1 MVNQTS
7 APLAPCHLRDATIRE
22 TAHPNFA
29 VHRRL
34 PMHRRILILFALV
47 LALTVPSFAQEH
59 ADHAAP
65 TKPKSA
71 ALMTGYGNW
80 HHPVSTKN
88 AQAQAFFDQGLRLIY
103 AFNHDEAARSFQRA
117 TELDPKL
124 AMAYWGIAEAVGP
137 NYNDPASEDRFVQAH
152 AAIEKAQALA
162 ADAPESDRAYIA
174 ALAKRFPADPKSDL
188 HAAAEQY
195 RDAMRDVVKRFPDDL
210 DAATLFAEAGMNL
223 HPWGLWRAD
232 GTPEQGTEE
241 IVSTLESVI
250 RREPNHFGAVH
261 YYIHSVEA
269 SSSPER
275 ALAGANRLAELAPAA
290 GHIVHMPAHIYIRT
304 GDYEA
309 AVKTNQKAALADQAY
324 IKAGAGEGIY
334 SMMYYSHNLH
344 FIAMAAAMNG
354 NYLESRRGAQMLAA
368 NVGPHVKVMPPL
380 EGFMTVPLAVE
391 VRFHKWN
398 EILKAPQPDPAMHT
412 ATVFWHFARGLAL
425 AGTGKLEEAEA
436 EHKFVAEA
444 EEKTPPDAIFQMPIN
459 NKTKDILKIAENVL
473 GAKISLAKNDMDATV
488 NQLRAAVAVQDSL
501 KYDEPQDWFYPV
513 RESLGAVLLKI
524 GDDAGA
530 EDVFRA
536 DLERNPRNP
545 RSLFGLE
552 QALKALDRTYD
563 AGFIRKQFD
572 ANWKGATRP
581 TLDDLV

>member
-1 MVNQTS
+1 
-7 APLAPCHLRDATIRE
+7 
-22 TAHPNFA
+22 
-29 VHRRL
+29 
-34 PMHRRILILFALV
+34 MHRRILTLLV
-47 LALTVPSFAQEH
+47 LALALTVPSFAQEH
-59 ADHAAP
+59 PDHAAP
-65 TKPKSA
+65 AKPKPA
-71 ALMTGYGNW
+71 TLMTGYGNW

-117 TELDPKL
+117 AEFDPKL
-124 AMAYWGIAEAVGP
+124 AMAYWGVAEAVGP
-137 NYNDPASEDRFVQAH
+137 NYNDPASEGRFVQAH
-152 AAIEKAQALA
+152 AAIEKAVALS
-162 ADAPESDRAYIA
+162 ADASESDKAYIA

-188 HAAAEQY
+188 RAAAEQY
-195 RDAMRDVVKRFPDDL
+195 RDAMRDVVKHFPDDL

-232 GTPEQGTEE
+232 GMPEEGTQE
-241 IVSTLESVI
+241 IIATLESVI
-250 RREPNHFGAVH
+250 RREPNHLGAIH

-269 SSSPER
+269 SNSPER
-275 ALAGANRLAELAPAA
+275 ALAGANRLAQLAPAA

-304 GDYEA
+304 GDYQA
-309 AVKTNQKAALADQAY
+309 AVQTNQQAALADQAY
-324 IKAGAGEGIY
+324 IKTGAAEGIY

-354 NYLESRRGAQMLAA
+354 NYLESRRGAQLLSA
-368 NVGPHVKVMPPL
+368 NVGPHVKDMPPL

-391 VRFHKWN
+391 VRFHRWN

-425 AGTGKLEEAEA
+425 AGTGKLDEAEA
-436 EHKFVAEA
+436 EHKIVTEA

-473 GAKISLAKNDMDATV
+473 GAKISFAKNDMDATV

-524 GDDAGA
+524 GDVAGA
-530 EDVFRA
+530 EEVFRA

-552 QALKALDRTYD
+552 EALKAQEKTYD

-572 ANWKGATRP
+572 ASWKGPKRP
-581 TLDDLV
+581 TVDDLV

>member
-1 MVNQTS
+1 MLT
-7 APLAPCHLRDATIRE
+7 
-22 TAHPNFA
+22 
-29 VHRRL
+29 
-34 PMHRRILILFALV
+34 LFALV
-47 LALTVPSFAQEH
+47 LALSAPAFAQEH
-59 ADHAAP
+59 PEPAAP
-65 TKPKSA
+65 AKAKSA
-71 ALMTGYGNW
+71 TLMTGYGNW

-117 TELDPKL
+117 AELDPKL

-152 AAIEKAQALA
+152 AAIAKAQTLA
-162 ADAPESDRAYIA
+162 ADASESDKEYIA

-241 IVSTLESVI
+241 IVATLESVI
-250 RREPNHFGAVH
+250 RREPNHLGAIH

-269 SSSPER
+269 STSPER
-275 ALAGANRLAELAPAA
+275 ALAGANRLAQLAPAA

-304 GDYEA
+304 GDYQA
-309 AVKTNQKAALADQAY
+309 AVETNQKAALADQAY
-324 IKAGAGEGIY
+324 LKASGAEGIY

-354 NYLESRRGAQMLAA
+354 NYLASRRGAQMLAA

-398 EILKAPQPDPAMHT
+398 EILKAPQPDPDMHT

-436 EHKFVAEA
+436 EHKLVAEA
-444 EEKTPPDAIFQMPIN
+444 EEKTPPDAVFQMPIN

-536 DLERNPRNP
+536 DLDRNPRNP

-552 QALKALDRTYD
+552 QALKAMDRTYD
-563 AGFIRKQFD
+563 AGFVRQQFD

-581 TLDDLV
+581 TVDDLV

>member
-1 MVNQTS
+1 M
-7 APLAPCHLRDATIRE
+7 
-22 TAHPNFA
+22 HP
-29 VHRRL
+29 RML
-34 PMHRRILILFALV
+34 TLFALV
-47 LALTVPSFAQEH
+47 VALSAPAFAQEH
-59 ADHAAP
+59 PEHAAP
-65 TKPKSA
+65 AKAKSA
-71 ALMTGYGNW
+71 TLITGYGNW
-80 HHPVSTKN
+80 QHPVSTKN

-117 TELDPKL
+117 AELDPKL

-152 AAIEKAQALA
+152 AAIAKAETLA
-162 ADAPESDRAYIA
+162 ADASESDKTYIA

-195 RDAMRDVVKRFPDDL
+195 RDGMREVVKRFPDDL

-250 RREPNHFGAVH
+250 RREPNHLGAVH

-275 ALAGANRLAELAPAA
+275 ALAGANRLAALAPAA

-309 AVKTNQKAALADQAY
+309 ALQTNQRAALADQAY
-324 IKAGAGEGIY
+324 IRAGAAQGIY
-334 SMMYYSHNLH
+334 SLMYYSHNLH

-354 NYLESRRGAQMLAA
+354 NYLESRRGAQLLAA
-368 NVGPHVKVMPPL
+368 NVGPHVKEMPPL
-380 EGFMTVPLAVE
+380 GGFMTVPLAVE

-398 EILKAPQPDPAMHT
+398 EILKTPQPDPAMQT

-425 AGTGKLEEAEA
+425 ASTGKLDEAEA
-436 EHKFVAEA
+436 EHKIVAEA
-444 EEKTPPDAIFQMPIN
+444 EEKTPPEAIFQMPIN
-459 NKTKDILKIAENVL
+459 NKTKDILKIAESVL

-488 NQLRAAVAVQDSL
+488 NQLRAAVATQDLL

-552 QALKALDRTYD
+552 QALKAQEKSYD
-563 AGFIRKQFD
+563 AGFVRQQFD

-581 TLDDLV
+581 TIDDLV